1 MELIKILH
9 AGYVPVSFED
19 TPIDSFNVDEKF
31 GVVRFHLCEGGTRY
45 VAFNKHYSDLPIE
58 FVMHVKFTEET
69 AASMI
74 LSDVAAVSREDID
87 TEVLKRNSFRRRE
100 EERRQRSVER
110 NAGIF

>member
-1 MELIKILH
+1 MELIKILQS
-9 AGYVPVSFED
+9 GYVPVSFED